1 MKMTSVSKVQYANLN
16 DKQYY
21 FSDEIFFFILW
32 ASVIIRF
39 ACIEKILSKNQ
50 YCHWKRKK
58 KQITKDE
65 KLSCCKKRKT

>member
-50 YCHWKRKK
+50 YCH
-58 KQITKDE
+58 
-65 KLSCCKKRKT
+65 